1 LHENE
6 NKKGHITSI
15 GELRMTETK
24 IGLSENI
31 TGVITYVLGFITG
44 IVFLVIEKENK
55 FVRFHAAQST
65 VVFGGLF
72 VISII
77 LGFIPIIGWLIA
89 LLLPIVGLVLWLYL
103 MFMAYNNNMY
113 RLPVVADF
121 ADKLE
126 TAF

>member
-1 LHENE
+1 
-6 NKKGHITSI
+6 
-15 GELRMTETK
+15 MTETK